1 MALKRRCPYCGE
13 KTFTRIDRCGITAAG
28 LGGPYFYRGPPPQVV
43 VCSYCQKTSGR
54 LLGALGRRW
63 DDLPHLWLLCLIPF
77 LCLAILSFVAIFRQS
92 LGIFLYG
99 CAAVFAVKTLCNVF
113 FVYFDKITK
122 AEREADARLTFAVT
136 GEKARQVKKWNIYL
150 IRFPERGTTVSS
162 PVLYGMVCGKS
173 GKKDERT
180 LTLRVIR
187 ADNMDLPDVDE
198 PAWLVTDSDKVL
210 EGKIIAVTPAKK
222 I

>member
-1 MALKRRCPYCGE
+1 MKCRCPYCGE
-13 KTFTRIDRCGITAAG
+13 KVFTWVDRCGITAAG
-28 LGGPYFYRGPPPQVV
+28 LGAPYFYGGPPPQVI
-43 VCSYCQKTSGR
+43 VCSYCQKTCSR

-63 DDLPHLWLLCLIPF
+63 DYLPHLWLLCIIPD
-77 LCLAILSFVAIFRQS
+77 LCLAIIPFVAVFRQS

-99 CAAVFAVKTLCNVF
+99 YAIVFAVKILCNVLL
-113 FVYFDKITK
+113 VYFDKLTK
-122 AEREADARLTFAVT
+122 EERDADARLTFAVT
-136 GEKARQVKKWNIYL
+136 GEKAPRVKQWGIYRV
-150 IRFPERGTTVSS
+150 RFPKRGTNQFS
-162 PVLYGMVCGKS
+162 PLLYGMVCGKS

-187 ADNMDLPDVDE
+187 ADNMELPNLDE

-210 EGKIIAVTPAKK
+210 EGKITAVTPAKK